1 MIYVDK
7 GKQFP
12 LNSAHPTQS
21 KECSADS
28 NTSQSTNTI
37 MPANQQSQPSIAKQ
51 SPCLFAHC
59 WMLQTNRFISWLIM
73 MKLLVI
79 GN

>member
-37 MPANQQSQPSIAKQ
+37 SVFEIFQIIPDQEAAYQDGLDKYGV
-51 SPCLFAHC
+51 SPGP
-59 WMLQTNRFISWLIM
+59 
-73 MKLLVI
+73 VI
-79 GN
+79 G

>member
-37 MPANQQSQPSIAKQ
+37 MPANQQMPNNL
-51 SPCLFAHC
+51 PVCLRTAGC
-59 WMLQTNRFISWLIM
+59 CKLIDSS
-73 MKLLVI
+73 L
-79 GN
+79 GS

>member
-28 NTSQSTNTI
+28 NTSQSTNTRSS
-37 MPANQQSQPSIAKQ
+37 SQEESRNTGSAEA
-51 SPCLFAHC
+51 SS
-59 WMLQTNRFISWLIM
+59 M
-73 MKLLVI
+73 
-79 GN
+79 

>member
-28 NTSQSTNTI
+28 NTSQSTNTRS
-37 MPANQQSQPSIAKQ
+37 SQEESRNTGSAEA
-51 SPCLFAHC
+51 SS
-59 WMLQTNRFISWLIM
+59 M
-73 MKLLVI
+73 
-79 GN
+79 